1 VSLAFLA
8 GSAMDADLP
17 TSRERARVSDC
28 RALTA
33 ADMVRN
39 SRTGTVAVDPASGTV
54 TLDGERVTCAPVAEV
69 AYSRRYLL

>member
-8 GSAMDADLP
+8 GCAMDADLP
-17 TSRERARVSDC
+17 TTRERARVADC

-33 ADMVRN
+33 ADMVAN
-39 SRTGTVAVDPASGTV
+39 SRTGTVVVDPASETV
-54 TLDGERVTCAPVAEV
+54 TFDGERVACEPVAEV